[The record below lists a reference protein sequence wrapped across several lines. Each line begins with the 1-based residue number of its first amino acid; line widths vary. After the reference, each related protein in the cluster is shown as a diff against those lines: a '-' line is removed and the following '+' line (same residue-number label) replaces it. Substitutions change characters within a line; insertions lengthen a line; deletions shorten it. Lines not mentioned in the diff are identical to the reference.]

1 MKEHNDKKKNT
12 RLFKDKRLIFSAA
25 LACAAI
31 ILAIVFVASLA
42 TPDDNLSIDAG
53 NINSSSTG
61 GGQDVGGSDVSGGEG
76 DAPTGGEGDNP
87 AGEETGMLAPIVTVS
102 VSNDYGFYYNQTLNC
117 YYHHD
122 GVDFMADAGTEIVA
136 VEAGTIESIYTGDVL
151 SGTEIIIDHGNGLK
165 TLYRFVEAKEGLK
178 AGDSVAK
185 GAVIATVAEANGD
198 EYKDGA
204 HLHFEIFENG
214 ENVDPAKH
222 LELEEK

>member
-1 MKEHNDKKKNT
+1 MKEHNDKKKNG
-12 RLFKDKRLIFSAA
+12 RLFKDKRVIFSAA

-53 NINSSSTG
+53 NINNSSTG
-61 GGQDVGGSDVSGGEG
+61 GQDVSGGNTSGGEGDTPTGGEG
-76 DAPTGGEGDNP
+76 DAPTVD
-87 AGEETGMLAPIVTVS
+87 ETGMLSPIVTVS
-102 VSNDYGFYYNQTLNC
+102 VSNDYGFFYNQTLNC

-151 SGTEIIIDHGNGLK
+151 SGTEIIVDHGNGLK

-185 GAVIATVAEANGD
+185 GDVIATVAEANGD

-222 LELEEK
+222 LTLEEK

>member
-1 MKEHNDKKKNT
+1 MKEHNDKKKNEK
-12 RLFKDKRLIFSAA
+12 LFKDKRVIFSAA

-53 NINSSSTG
+53 NMNSSSTG
-61 GGQDVGGSDVSGGEG
+61 GDGSGGSDE
-76 DAPTGGEGDNP
+76 PTGGEGDTP
-87 AGEETGMLAPIVTVS
+87 TVDETGMLTPVVSVS
-102 VSNDYGFYYNQTLNC
+102 VSNDYGFFYNQTLNC

-122 GVDFMADAGTEIVA
+122 GVDFMADEGTEIVA

-151 SGTEIIIDHGNGLK
+151 SGTEIVVDHGNGLK

-178 AGDSVAK
+178 AGDSVEK
-185 GAVIATVAEANGD
+185 GDVIATVAEANGD

-204 HLHFEIFENG
+204 HLHFEILENG
-214 ENVDPAKH
+214 KKVDPAKH
-222 LELEEK
+222 LTLEEK

>member
-1 MKEHNDKKKNT
+1 MKEHNDKKKNEK
-12 RLFKDKRLIFSAA
+12 LFKDKRVIFSAA

-53 NINSSSTG
+53 NMNSSSTG
-61 GGQDVGGSDVSGGEG
+61 GDGSSGGSDE
-76 DAPTGGEGDNP
+76 PTGGEGDTP
-87 AGEETGMLAPIVTVS
+87 TVDETGMLTPVVSVS
-102 VSNDYGFYYNQTLNC
+102 VSNDYGFFYNQTLNC

-122 GVDFMADAGTEIVA
+122 GVDFMADEGTEIVA

-151 SGTEIIIDHGNGLK
+151 SGTEIVVDHGNGLK

-178 AGDSVAK
+178 AGDSVEK
-185 GAVIATVAEANGD
+185 GDVIATVAEANGD

-204 HLHFEIFENG
+204 HLHFEILENG
-214 ENVDPAKH
+214 KKVDPAKH
-222 LELEEK
+222 LTLEEK